1 MYGRLMGVSQFRAE
15 DSEDYRGKVTL
26 FKVGYH
32 YLDRVTQLRITE
44 TPTRYTDAFSRVKDF
59 TGRHKEYPRL
69 EFLYDD

>member
-32 YLDRVTQLRITE
+32 YLDRITQLKLNQI
-44 TPTRYTDAFSRVKDF
+44 PTKYSDSFARVTDF
-59 TGRHKEYPRL
+59 TRRSKDYPLL
-69 EFLYDD
+69 EFIYD